1 MRMGLCSPAS
11 GLRISSR
18 WSLLSAQR
26 ASGPSAYGLRLGQ
39 SLKMREAGPA
49 GLSHCLGGV
58 PAGFYSEV
66 QRFEA

>member
-39 SLKMREAGPA
+39 SIENQGAGRAGMNPA
-49 GLSHCLGGV
+49 SAGRPAAEGSGDV
-58 PAGFYSEV
+58 P
-66 QRFEA
+66 Q